1 MQLFL
6 KRPWKVLFETVVP
19 LATLGSSEM
28 PNSMPLYIFC
38 SCAFMVLPVTTAFPP
53 TLRESAVRAV
63 GQSKIAFSRYGKCT
77 PCISG
82 AYIIQYN
89 VIYHNVWRCNIN
101 FTANGFSVSL

>member
-53 TLRESAVRAV
+53 TLRESAVRTV
-63 GQSKIAFSRYGKCT
+63 GSIVLLVKVKL
-77 PCISG
+77 P
-82 AYIIQYN
+82 
-89 VIYHNVWRCNIN
+89 
-101 FTANGFSVSL
+101 SVVTVNALPVSVVPT